1 MATTVSGVG
10 ADRWAHLPAAVR
22 EEIDVYET
30 ELRRVQQGQMSEKV
44 FLEFRLRHGVYGQRQ
59 ARVQMQRIKIPLGI
73 LNTEQMIRLADLSEE
88 YADGVSHITTR
99 QDIQY
104 HFVDIDDTPNMM
116 RRLAEVGITTREA
129 CGNVVRNVT
138 CCPSAGVCADEVFD
152 VSPYARAMA
161 YFLLR
166 HPDAQNFGR
175 KFKIAFSGCEDHACG
190 LAKMHDIGA
199 IAKIQ
204 QIGGKQVRGFKVYLG
219 GGLGALPHLAKL
231 YSDFVPAERM
241 LPMAQAIARVFAR
254 LGEKNNRAKARMK
267 FLIARLGMEEFTR
280 FLEEELSKLPHDER
294 WADEFAK
301 ATAELSDDP
310 RKPPSELQL
319 PENAD
324 PDLLRWLD
332 LNVRQQQ
339 QQGYSMVEVFL
350 PLGDISADQLR
361 SLAHLCRKHVK
372 DTIRT
377 TVDQNLLIR
386 WVANGDLI
394 EFHDGLKALSLAQVG
409 AGRLRDVTACPGTD
423 SCKLGITS
431 SRGLAA
437 LLHEKFN
444 NGLGDIADRQDLKI
458 KISGCFNSCGQHHI
472 ADIGLFGSV
481 QRKGNSTAP
490 VFQVVLGGTTQGNS
504 ASQGLTVSKIMAQ
517 NAPEVVR
524 KLTEF
529 YDREKKEG
537 ETLADVV
544 KRVGKARV
552 KEELREFS
560 LLPTYEEAPRFYQD
574 IRQPWLYEKSVGVG
588 ECAGAVVDQAEF
600 MLEDADRL
608 NFEATL
614 ALDEGRHGEAAR
626 KTFQAGKKAA
636 DGILSA
642 RGLLLSDN
650 YDTVAE
656 FRKHFYETNV
666 FWAPLA
672 ENFFRAAD
680 KGIDG
685 LTPEQ
690 ARRRVEETTLFIE
703 QAQTVFSQL

>member
-1 MATTVSGVG
+1 MATTVSSVG

-30 ELRRVQQGQMSEKV
+30 ELRRVQQGQMSEKI

-59 ARVQMQRIKIPLGI
+59 AGVQMQRIKIPLGI

-152 VSPYARAMA
+152 VTPYARAMA

-199 IAKIQ
+199 IAKI
-204 QIGGKQVRGFKVYLG
+204 GEVDGKPVRGFKVYLG

-231 YSDFVPAERM
+231 YREFVPAEQM

-254 LGEKNNRAKARMK
+254 LGEKKNRAKARMK

-280 FLEEELSKLPHDER
+280 FLEEELSKLPRDER
-294 WADEFAK
+294 WARELEK
-301 ATAELSDDP
+301 ATSELSDEP
-310 RKPPSELQL
+310 LKPPSELQVAAN
-319 PENAD
+319 PD
-324 PDLLRWLD
+324 DDLLRWLD
-332 LNVRQQQ
+332 LNVHPQQQ
-339 QQGYSMVEVFL
+339 TGYSMVEIFL

-361 SLAHLCRKHVK
+361 ALAHLCRKHVK

-394 EFHDGLKALSLAQVG
+394 EFHDGLKALSLAEVG

-444 NGLGDIADRQDLKI
+444 NGLSDIADRQDLKI

-504 ASQGLTVSKIMAQ
+504 ASQGLTVSKITAQ
-517 NAPEVVR
+517 SAPEVVR

-529 YDREKKEG
+529 YTREKKEG
-537 ETLADVV
+537 ELLADVV
-544 KRVGKARV
+544 ARLGKARV

-560 LLPTYEEAPRFYQD
+560 LLPTYEEAPQFYQD
-574 IRQPWLYEKSVGVG
+574 IRQPWIYEKSVGVG

-614 ALDEGRHGEAAR
+614 ALDEGRHEEAAR
-626 KTFQAGKKAA
+626 KTFEASKKAA
-636 DGILSA
+636 DGILST

-656 FRKHFYETNV
+656 FRKHFYETKV
-666 FWAPLA
+666 FWAPFA